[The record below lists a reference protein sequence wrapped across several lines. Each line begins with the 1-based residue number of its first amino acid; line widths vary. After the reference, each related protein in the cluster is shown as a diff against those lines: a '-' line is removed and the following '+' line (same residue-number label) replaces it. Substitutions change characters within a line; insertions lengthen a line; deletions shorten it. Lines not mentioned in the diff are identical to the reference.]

1 MNEKSDS
8 KCLSLATV
16 SILGQ
21 LPSLSICSSSALWK
35 QLRRLLCAY
44 CHALKTNKNPVPV
57 AELIPCTFLKIF
69 LFSSLF
75 FIQGCAKPTAEISKD
90 VEVAAVNHTI
100 TVQGQASIKNGAK
113 LLARKQAFRDAIRN
127 ASIEAAG
134 KISSET
140 LLGSTKVVDEWI
152 SDDIYHLQVL
162 TVVSEGQICNS
173 PYRKRIV
180 ATGFP
185 IATSGQVSANE
196 TQDLYSGIPREIMN
210 ILMES
215 GDFIGRNETH
225 TVIYSRP
232 DMAPEILDPT
242 GYQDSVVIQLAQQYG
257 AQFVLSGVIRDLEV
271 ESTEY
276 VRGAGFLAQ
285 MKSMMR
291 DFIARRGVAID
302 IYVHDGLSGAL
313 LFQHRYTDT
322 VIGDVWVP
330 VGYSVGSERFKATP
344 TGHKISKII
353 QLASKDIRQLFA
365 CYPFS
370 AKVIKVENKK
380 VYINAGAQDKLKQGD
395 SLVVYATH
403 SNMGMQEK
411 RLIGVVNIRDV
422 QANFSV
428 GEMEI
433 ISDARKIKA
442 GDLIKSW

>member
-1 MNEKSDS
+1 
-8 KCLSLATV
+8 LW
-16 SILGQ
+16 Q
-21 LPSLSICSSSALWK
+21 LYVACYAPVTTLPYQVRDRDFEYK
-35 QLRRLLCAY
+35 Q
-44 CHALKTNKNPVPV
+44 KTKPA

-90 VEVAAVNHTI
+90 VEIAAAVNHAI

-162 TVVSEGQICNS
+162 TIVSEGQICNS

-276 VRGAGFLAQ
+276 VRGAGFFAQ

-291 DFIARRGVAID
+291 DFMARRGVGID
-302 IYVHDGLSGAL
+302 VYVHDGLTGAL

-322 VIGDVWVP
+322 VTGDVWIP
-330 VGYSVGSERFKATP
+330 SGYSVGSERFKATP

-353 QLASKDIRQLFA
+353 RLASKDIRQLFA

-380 VYINAGAQDKLKQGD
+380 VYINAGAQDKLQRGD
-395 SLVVYATH
+395 SLVVYAT
-403 SNMGMQEK
+403 NLNAGLQEK

-433 ISDARKIKA
+433 ISDVRKIKS
-442 GDLIKSW
+442 GDLVKSW

>member
-1 MNEKSDS
+1 MSTMKLMF
-8 KCLSLATV
+8 KV
-16 SILGQ
+16 
-21 LPSLSICSSSALWK
+21 
-35 QLRRLLCAY
+35 
-44 CHALKTNKNPVPV
+44 
-57 AELIPCTFLKIF
+57 FF
-69 LFSSLF
+69 FSSLF
-75 FIQGCAKPTAEISKD
+75 FIQSCAKPTS
-90 VEVAAVNHTI
+90 EVSGFDERAVNQAI
-100 TVQGQASIKNGAK
+100 TVQGQANIKHGAK
-113 LLARKQAFRDAIRN
+113 LLARKQAFQDAIRN
-127 ASIEAAG
+127 ASIEAGG

-152 SDDIYHLQVL
+152 ADDIYYLQVL
-162 TVVSEGQICNS
+162 SVISEGQICNS
-173 PYRKRIV
+173 PYRKKIV

-185 IATSGQVSANE
+185 IATSGQVNGNE

-215 GDFIGRNETH
+215 GDFIGQNETH
-225 TVIYSRP
+225 TVMYSRP
-232 DMAPEILDPT
+232 DMAPEILESS
-242 GYQDSVVIQLAQQYG
+242 GYQDSVVIQMAQEHG

-276 VRGAGFLAQ
+276 VRGAGFFAQ
-285 MKSMMR
+285 MKSLMR
-291 DFIARRGVAID
+291 DFMARRGVGID
-302 IYVHDGLSGAL
+302 VYVHDGLTGAL
-313 LFQHRYTDT
+313 AFQHRYTDT

-330 VGYSVGSERFKATP
+330 SGYTVGSERFKATP

-370 AKVIKVENKK
+370 AKVIKVENKNI
-380 VYINAGAQDKLKQGD
+380 YISAGAQDKLKRGD
-395 SLVVYATH
+395 SLAVYATN
-403 SNMGMQEK
+403 SNEGMQEK

-442 GDLIKSW
+442 GDFVKSW